1 MGEAYTKKGQN
12 WRPESITLTSNN
24 QTIHIN
30 SSMGKC
36 SEIKGSDLWISCFAF
51 IDIDRESLYQVS
63 MTLGDKANNYHVE
76 ISRSSEIEPAS
87 FKQQISLNI
96 FEPDGNIKSL
106 IFGSHRGIV
115 YLENYSGNP
124 KPIAYITDEGTS
136 PAIEEKLL
144 HSIDFSLFKDKDLA
158 KSIISQFISEQVI
171 IFKEQSTPK
180 QLRPAYKEIK
190 DKESI
195 LTKIYLTD
203 SGQSIPVLTDN
214 LDNQKK
220 QTQIDFSSL
229 WIRYIASNDDQS
241 TEEISIL
248 TPISE
253 TKIAKLSIRCDCSS
267 PVKSICTSTKH
278 GNNKWS
284 KIIKFN
290 QEGKISQVI
299 NDREEFL
306 PIDIDYDNTPKYLL
320 AKIIEGEILSLIPFF
335 IFEQDDELAER
346 LLTQF
351 LEKSC
356 ARVLGIQEDIEKQ
369 NKRTQN

>member
-1 MGEAYTKKGQN
+1 MGKAYTKKGQN

-30 SSMGKC
+30 SSKGKF
-36 SEIKGSDLWISCFAF
+36 SEIKGSDLRISCFAF
-51 IDIDRESLYQVS
+51 IDIDRESLYQES

-229 WIRYIASNDDQS
+229 WIRYIAPNDAQS

-253 TKIAKLSIRCDCSS
+253 TQLAKLSIRCDCSS

-290 QEGKISQVI
+290 QEGKIIDKEGNGQNSPLQ
-299 NDREEFL
+299 
-306 PIDIDYDNTPKYLL
+306 IDIDYDNTPKYLL

-335 IFEQDDELAER
+335 IFEQDAELAER

-369 NKRTQN
+369 KKRT

>member
-1 MGEAYTKKGQN
+1 MEIAYIKIGEVA
-12 WRPESITLTSNN
+12 WRPERITLIFNN
-24 QTIHIN
+24 QTF
-30 SSMGKC
+30 GELTKV
-36 SEIKGSDLWISCFAF
+36 EGSDSLSLGYYTNV
-51 IDIDRESLYQVS
+51 DIDEEILHQEEIRLFDSKKNMGVIIERSEDMASGYQHQLSL
-63 MTLGDKANNYHVE
+63 TIFKPDNNTTT
-76 ISRSSEIEPAS
+76 
-87 FKQQISLNI
+87 
-96 FEPDGNIKSL
+96 GL
-106 IFGSHRGIV
+106 IFGSHKGIV
-115 YLENYSGNP
+115 YLIKNNDFRNP
-124 KPIAYITDEGTS
+124 KPIACISDEETA
-136 PAIEEKLL
+136 PAIEQQLL
-144 HSIDFSLFKDKDLA
+144 KSVNFSSFNDEELA
-158 KSIISQFISEQVI
+158 KSIISQFIREQVI

-190 DKESI
+190 DNDSI

-203 SGQSIPVLTDN
+203 SRQYIPVLTDN

-290 QEGKISQVI
+290 QEGKIIDKEGNGQNSPLQ
-299 NDREEFL
+299 
-306 PIDIDYDNTPKYLL
+306 IDIDYDNTPKYLL

-335 IFEQDDELAER
+335 IFEQDAELAER